1 MSGHEGE
8 RRRLSLGFATFLSV
22 VVHLLLS
29 LLMGTLTLRHEP
41 SGVERKLERAR
52 TEAKAKRAASEF
64 ELVVT
69 KEPAA
74 RPVHEAP
81 LEVAVD
87 RPSPRDETV
96 ERPRPDD
103 RVVSPR
109 AAEAE
114 PVESPVAIELPRAAA
129 APKAAVDTPTKLSR
143 KESDRGN
150 ETGETD
156 ASVALP
162 KSVTTTAADQSRAV
176 QPQPAARP
184 PRAASRSPA
193 PTVATARP
201 RTDEKKSSEP
211 AAVPRRRP
219 APRATAADSQELASI
234 ARAVTATDASGPFD
248 SDAADE
254 VEPLSLAAESSRQ
267 EPSVSAPTAARSR
280 PRTSG
285 AVSRSV
291 ASKASRAARPTGGD
305 ARADV
310 AGARRTAR
318 AESVAESIADSVPT
332 EAIATLARAGGT
344 GAGSADDADATSLA
358 GLVGE
363 PTDSPAGDGP
373 SDSPATAALAR
384 RPTAAQRGNARSR
397 QGATMSQ
404 RRSGGADSAAESAM
418 AEEAFAALVGGRSR
432 GVEGSRGGLDAPAP
446 QADSSSPARQLTDGA
461 ADVDAV
467 TQRVEPVAVEPVAVE
482 SVAIDAAT
490 AVTAGEAAAD
500 PFAVIAAAPRP
511 ARQPRGGPRPSV
523 RLRGPD
529 GPGGSEDEAGP
540 QPGITAR
547 PTRRPTESMLE
558 NDERFLARVAAAALP
573 VDGRVRQTAA
583 PFRQRS
589 PERRDQLRRGHR
601 GTETEAAIERG
612 LEFLARAQLPDGRW
626 SLSRFPGA
634 TRADGGSIAS
644 DTAATGLALLSF
656 LGAGYDHFGDR
667 HADAVR
673 RGLEFLRA
681 VQKPDG
687 DLYLEMDE
695 ASGRSA
701 RLYSHAIAT
710 MAVCEAVGMTGDP
723 LLRESATNA
732 CRFIASSQ
740 HEKRGGWRYM
750 PGIGSD
756 LSVSGWMLLAL
767 RSAQLAG
774 IAVDRKCLAG
784 VRVLLD
790 TSQSVDDPD
799 AYVYNPYAP
808 DTPEQRAGRMPSPTM
823 NAVGLLMR
831 LHMGTARDDPRIVR
845 AAAKLAADLPSDGSP
860 GRPSRD
866 CYLWYYAAQALFHV
880 GGEAW
885 DRWYGRLHEILVAS
899 QETGGDQAG
908 SWNPGGAVPDR
919 WGGFGG
925 RIYVTALNLLTL
937 EVSYRHLPIYEVLAR
952 PPDDRETGRSS
963 P

>member
-29 LLMGTLTLRHEP
+29 LLMGVLTLRYEP
-41 SGVERKLERAR
+41 SGVERRLERAR
-52 TEAKAKRAASEF
+52 PEAKAKRSASEF
-64 ELVVT
+64 ELFVA
-69 KEPAA
+69 KEPAP

-87 RPSPRDETV
+87 KPSPREEPV
-96 ERPRPDD
+96 ERPRPAD
-103 RVVSPR
+103 RVVSPK
-109 AAEAE
+109 AGEAE

-143 KESDRGN
+143 QESDLGN
-150 ETGETD
+150 ETAEND

-162 KSVTTTAADQSRAV
+162 KSVTSTAADEPRAV
-176 QPQPAARP
+176 QPQPAARR
-184 PRAASRSPA
+184 PRAGPRSA
-193 PTVATARP
+193 ATAVATARP
-201 RTDEKKSSEP
+201 RADETKSSEP
-211 AAVPRRRP
+211 ASAIRRRST
-219 APRATAADSQELASI
+219 PRTTSADSQERASI
-234 ARAVTATDASGPFD
+234 ARAVTATEASGPFD
-248 SDAADE
+248 SGAADE
-254 VEPLSLAAESSRQ
+254 VEPLSLAAEPSRQ
-267 EPSVSAPTAARSR
+267 EPSVSAPAAARLR

-285 AVSRSV
+285 AVSGSV
-291 ASKASRAARPTGGD
+291 ASKASRAARPIDGD
-305 ARADV
+305 AGADV
-310 AGARRTAR
+310 AGGRRTAR
-318 AESVAESIADSVPT
+318 AESVAASIADSVPT
-332 EAIATLARAGGT
+332 EAIAALARAGGT
-344 GAGSADDADATSLA
+344 GAGSGDAADAA
-358 GLVGE
+358 PVARLVGE
-363 PTDSPAGDGP
+363 PNAPPAGEGPPDSP
-373 SDSPATAALAR
+373 PAAALAR
-384 RPTAAQRGNARSR
+384 RPTAAQRGGVRSR
-397 QGATMSQ
+397 QNASTSR
-404 RRSGGADSAAESAM
+404 RRSGSPGSAAESAM
-418 AEEAFAALVGGRSR
+418 ADEAFAALVGGRSR
-432 GVEGSRGGLDAPAP
+432 GLEGSRGGLDAPAP

-467 TQRVEPVAVEPVAVE
+467 AEAVEPVIVGG
-482 SVAIDAAT
+482 AT
-490 AVTAGEAAAD
+490 AVAAGEAADD
-500 PFAVIAAAPRP
+500 PFAAIAASPRP
-511 ARQPRGGPRPSV
+511 TRQPRGGPRPSV

-547 PTRRPTESMLE
+547 PSRRPIDALLE

-583 PFRQRS
+583 PFMQRS
-589 PERRDQLRRGHR
+589 PERRDQLRRGNR

-687 DLYLEMDE
+687 DLYLESDE

-774 IAVDRKCLAG
+774 IEVDRRSLAG

-790 TSQSVDDPD
+790 TSQSVEEPD
-799 AYVYNPYAP
+799 AYVYNPYAS

-831 LHMGTARDDPRIVR
+831 LHMGTARNDPRIVR
-845 AAAKLAADLPSDGSP
+845 AAAKLAADLPSEGSP
-860 GRPSRD
+860 ARPSRD

-885 DRWYGRLHEILVAS
+885 DRWYGRLHDLLVAS

-908 SWNPGGAVPDR
+908 SWNPGGVVPDR

-952 PPDDRETGRSS
+952 PPDDREPGRSS